1 MRVAMM
7 LRCVAMMRGGGETQ
21 HLAWI
26 RALTAIGVDVELI
39 TGRPLFGSMRHP
51 VAASECLETAV
62 IRSPYTRDLVYAL
75 QNRRGF
81 GRLTIAMLHADE
93 DWFCRAA
100 WRHLAG
106 RAPDVVHAYALHQ
119 AARLKTIDVPVAICT
134 FGEPNPRYIADLQK
148 ADVLLSDGWGAKALP
163 SMLGRPVENIAK
175 GVDTVMFSP
184 NGPSVRQAL
193 GLGSSPVVLVVS
205 RLVPIKNVGLFVDA
219 MAAVHRSHPG
229 VRALVVGDGPLEAA
243 LRKRAGSLGVERVV
257 HFAGYVEQRD
267 LPQWYRAAD
276 LLVIPSD
283 FDNAPNVAIEAMAS
297 GLPIVATDVG
307 GVSEFV
313 EVPAGGALVPKGD
326 AVSLGCRISEFVA
339 DPHRRREAGAFNHR
353 RAVQRYSWRTSAEQL
368 LALYRSAVTARGN
381 AA

>member
-1 MRVAMM
+1 ML

-26 RALTAIGVDVELI
+26 RELTAIGVEVELV

-51 VAASECLETAV
+51 VTVSECRDTAV
-62 IRSPYTRDLVYAL
+62 IRSPYARDLVYAT

-81 GRLTIAMLHADE
+81 GRLTVTMLHADE
-93 DWFCRAA
+93 EWFCRAA
-100 WRHLAG
+100 WRHLAR

-119 AARLKTIDVPVAICT
+119 AARLRTLDVPVAICT
-134 FGEPNPRYIADLQK
+134 FGEPNPRYVADLRQ
-148 ADVLLSDGWGAKALP
+148 ADVLLSDGWGARKLP
-163 SMLGRPVENIAK
+163 SILGRPVENIAK
-175 GVDTVMFSP
+175 GVDTTMFSP
-184 NGPSVRQAL
+184 EGSNVRQAL
-193 GLGSSPVVLVVS
+193 GLGASPVALVVS
-205 RLVPIKNVGLFVDA
+205 RFVSIKNVGLFIEA
-219 MAAVHRSHPG
+219 MAAVHRRHPG
-229 VRALVVGDGPLEAA
+229 ARALVVGDGPLETA
-243 LRKRAGSLGVERVV
+243 LRRQAGSLGLDSVV

-276 LLVIPSD
+276 LLAIPSD

-313 EVPAGGALVPKGD
+313 ETPAGGVLVPKGD
-326 AVSLGCRISEFVA
+326 ALELARRMSELIA
-339 DPHRRREAGAFNHR
+339 DPDRRREAGAFNRR
-353 RAVQRYSWRTSAEQL
+353 RALQRYSWRTSAEQL
-368 LALYRSAVTARGN
+368 LAIYRGAVAAR